1 MLCLILCVSMNFT
14 VSLTLN
20 YFELNTEERLMRNIH
35 NIVFYVYW
43 REMYFD
49 INMSFRYLAVTVNVV
64 ALSLIMV

>member
-1 MLCLILCVSMNFT
+1 MFDYICVGMSFA
-14 VSLTLN
+14 VILTLK
-20 YFELNTEERLMRNIH
+20 YFELNIEERLMRNIH

>member
-1 MLCLILCVSMNFT
+1 MFRVKVLCLILCVSMNFT
-14 VSLTLN
+14 VTLTLN

-49 INMSFRYLAVTVNVV
+49 INIE
-64 ALSLIMV
+64 LSGGKC